1 MGALKNLY
9 LFLIFLF
16 SIGIFTFVVFY
27 DEDVKYNVHYV
38 DELESDSNT
47 VNIYLLDENNEI
59 KPLKVNVEDKNDY
72 QEIFSFYNEKMNSFE
87 VGYSSPLVFSAEIKS
102 IECFDDTLIIKIDKL
117 SAESDNNKLMEC
129 LLKTYNELG
138 VNTITLEAG
147 KSTLII
153 SS

>member
-1 MGALKNLY
+1 MGTLKNLY

-47 VNIYLLDENNEI
+47 INIYLLNENNEI

-72 QEIFSFYNEKMNSFE
+72 QEIFSYYNEKMNSFE
-87 VGYSSPLVFSAEIKS
+87 VGYNSPLVFSTETKS
-102 IECFDDTLIIKIDKL
+102 VECLDNILTIRIDKL
-117 SAESDNNKLMEC
+117 SSESDNEKLMEC

-138 VNTITLEAG
+138 VRSITLEAG
-147 KSTLII
+147 KSTLYI